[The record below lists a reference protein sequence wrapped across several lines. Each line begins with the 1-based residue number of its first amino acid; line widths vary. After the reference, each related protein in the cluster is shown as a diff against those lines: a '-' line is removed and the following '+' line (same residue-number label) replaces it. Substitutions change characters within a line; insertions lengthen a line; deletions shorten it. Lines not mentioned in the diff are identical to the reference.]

1 MNTSGIMAYN
11 PNRRIH
17 PVKFALWLGMASIV
31 MMFGA
36 LTSAYLVKQAA
47 GNWLE
52 YKMPA
57 VFYWNTAVILLS
69 SVMLHSSYRAY
80 LKGNERLYKMGLLLS
95 FALGITFVVLQYIG
109 WSQLFNVGV
118 DLKQNVSGSFLY
130 LITGVHALH
139 VLGGIAALFVATFHA
154 FTLKYRVSEK
164 RKNRFELVLHYWHF
178 VDVLWVYLFIFL
190 LISK

>member
-1 MNTSGIMAYN
+1 MNTSGIMTYN

-80 LKGNERLYKMGLLLS
+80 LKGNERRYKMGLLLS

-109 WSQLFNVGV
+109 WSQLFSVGV